1 MLRRNI
7 VVAIMLACFV
17 AIVVRAYRLQVTER
31 ERLTGLAMTEYSR
44 NVTLLPRRG
53 DIIDRRERIL
63 ASSVEVYSLFAE
75 PRIIEEPK
83 PIAAK
88 LASLLNL
95 DYLDTLEKLSSGK
108 GFVWIKRKLP
118 PHQKA
123 EIMELN
129 CRALGFV
136 PESKRIYPNRDLA
149 AHVLG
154 FVGLDGNGLE
164 GLELQYD
171 ETLSG
176 EKGQFQ
182 VYRDRLG
189 RTVYRHGSPEGFEH
203 EGRRLV
209 LTLDK
214 TIQYRLENALKK
226 AVIEQNAASGL
237 AVMMDPWTGDV
248 LAMSVQPAYDP
259 NVFWKYPPARRRNR
273 AVVDCFE
280 PGSTMKVFTALLA
293 LENNRIGLEEPIY
306 CENGNYRVGRHVVHD
321 THRYG
326 WLTLPRII
334 QVSSNIGALK
344 IGMRME
350 KAMLYD
356 GLRRFRF
363 GDLTGIDLPGETR
376 GLLRGASGW
385 AEIDFATI
393 CFGQGLSI
401 SPIQQISALS
411 TIANG
416 GLLVHPRMVKRIE
429 DAQGNVIRRFE
440 SKPSERVVSKKSTR
454 LLTRMLKT
462 VVERGGTG
470 SHAALDGYSVA
481 GKTGTAQKVDSR
493 TGTYS
498 RNTYVSS
505 FMGFFPADKPSA
517 VLLVMV
523 DEPQKAVYGGL
534 VAAPVFK
541 TIAEQVIPYMGI
553 KPDEVYLA
561 QKDIDS
567 AAKPDEEPP
576 DNDVCP
582 IGEEAEDPGVMPN
595 LIGLDARSALNTL
608 GNRKLNVKLIG
619 SGIVVNQDPPPGTCL
634 EGMQVSR
641 LTLGK
646 EQAF

>member
-7 VVAIMLACFV
+7 VVTIMLACFV
-17 AIVVRAYRLQVTER
+17 VILVRAYRLQVTES
-31 ERLTGLAMTEYSR
+31 ERLTGLALTEYSR
-44 NVTLLPRRG
+44 KVTLLPRRG
-53 DIIDRRERIL
+53 DIVDRRDRIL
-63 ASSVEVYSLFAE
+63 ASSVEVYSLYAE
-75 PRIIEEPK
+75 PRLIKEPK

-123 EIMELN
+123 EVLELN
-129 CRALGFV
+129 CRALGFL

-149 AHVLG
+149 AHMLG

-171 ETLSG
+171 QTLSG
-176 EKGQFQ
+176 EKGHFQ
-182 VYRDRLG
+182 VYKDRLG
-189 RTVYRHGSPEGFEH
+189 RTVYRHGSPERFEY
-203 EGRRLV
+203 EGHRLV

-214 TIQYRLENALKK
+214 TIQYRLENALRK
-226 AVIEQNAASGL
+226 AVIEQNATSGL

-248 LAMSVQPAYDP
+248 LAMSVQPSYDP
-259 NVFWKYPPARRRNR
+259 NFFWKYSAARRRNR

-293 LENNRIGLEEPIY
+293 LENNLIRLDEPVY
-306 CENGNYRVGRHVVHD
+306 CENGNFRVGRHVVHD

-344 IGMRME
+344 VGMRME

-376 GLLRGASGW
+376 GLLRGVTGW
-385 AEIDFATI
+385 AEIDFAAI

-416 GLLVHPRMVKRIE
+416 GLLVHPRVAKRVE
-429 DAQGNVIRRFE
+429 DAHGNVIRRFE
-440 SKPSERVVSKKSTR
+440 SKPSQRVVSKKSTR
-454 LLTRMLKT
+454 LLTKMLKK
-462 VVERGGTG
+462 VVESGGTG
-470 SHAALDGYSVA
+470 SSAALDGYSVA
-481 GKTGTAQKVDSR
+481 GKTGTAQKVDSKTR
-493 TGTYS
+493 TYS
-498 RNTYVSS
+498 KHTYVSS
-505 FMGFFPADKPSA
+505 FMGFFPADKPA
-517 VLLVMV
+517 VVLLVMI

-561 QKDIDS
+561 RKDIDS
-567 AAKPDEEPP
+567 AAARPDEEPLESYAS
-576 DNDVCP
+576 P
-582 IGEEAEDPGVMPN
+582 IGEESEDPGVMPN

-608 GNRKLNVKLIG
+608 GNRKLDVKLIG
-619 SGIVVNQDPPPGTCL
+619 SGIVVNQDPPPGACL
-634 EGMQVSR
+634 ESKQVSR
-641 LTLGK
+641 LILGK
-646 EQAF
+646 E